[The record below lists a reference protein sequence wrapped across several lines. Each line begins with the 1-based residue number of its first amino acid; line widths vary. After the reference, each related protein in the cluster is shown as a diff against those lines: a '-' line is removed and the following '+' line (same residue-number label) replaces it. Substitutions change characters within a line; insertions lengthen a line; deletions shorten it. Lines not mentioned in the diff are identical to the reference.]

1 MNVRKLRL
9 VKGWS
14 QEQLAE
20 LAGVSIRTIQRIE
33 RGQAPSLETRNA
45 LASVFEVDISEW
57 PLEGNDMQAT
67 ASEPNNEQV
76 DGELKHKAKA
86 DALEE
91 QKAMEYVRD
100 IKAFYSNLASYAV
113 IIPFLF
119 FVNYSTSPGYWW
131 AWWPTLGWGLG
142 LAIHAINTFEVFSF
156 FGPDWERKQVEK
168 RLGRK
173 L

>member
-20 LAGVSIRTIQRIE
+20 MAGVSIRTIQRIE
-33 RGQAPSLETRNA
+33 RGQPPSLETRNA
-45 LASVFEVDISEW
+45 LAAVFEVDISEW
-57 PLEGNDMQAT
+57 PMEGSDMNSTSTTPNDTAT
-67 ASEPNNEQV
+67 DHQ
-76 DGELKHKAKA
+76 DAKA
-86 DALEE
+86 EALEE
-91 QKAMEYVRD
+91 QKAIEYVRD
-100 IKAFYSNLASYAV
+100 VKAFYSNLASYLV
-113 IIPFLF
+113 IIPFLV
-119 FVNYSTSPGYWW
+119 FVNLTTSPGYMWVF
-131 AWWPTLGWGLG
+131 WPAFGWGIG
-142 LAIHAINTFEVFSF
+142 LALHALNVFEVFNL

>member
-45 LASVFEVDISEW
+45 LAAVFEVDISEW
-57 PLEGNDMQAT
+57 PLEGVDMNTTT
-67 ASEPNNEQV
+67 ASNTDESIIN
-76 DGELKHKAKA
+76 DAKSQ
-86 DALEE
+86 ALEE

-100 IKAFYSNLASYAV
+100 VKAFYSNLASYVV
-113 IIPFLF
+113 IIPFLI
-119 FVNYSTSPGYWW
+119 FVNATTSPGYWW
-131 AWWPTLGWGLG
+131 VFWPAFGWGVG
-142 LAIHAINTFEVFSF
+142 LALHALNVFEVFNF